1 MGLFQRFFLPT
12 FPTFS
17 AFANATVV
25 GYLTL
30 FVFSVFL
37 FYPSAPSVD
46 VEVTSKS
53 SEVAWRIARGGAALC
68 CAWAC
73 AAGFVLA
80 PVQPLAAARAPM
92 AQGVHELTI
101 ALEPLREDA
110 VLYRQQRQLLGPLAH
125 RLRFAVLADGEAK
138 VDTALMAALRARVIN
153 HQDAYFACPPFSA
166 AAEAAADAAAADASA
181 SPSDVAEILKSQF
194 LGLILRIN

>member
-1 MGLFQRFFLPT
+1 
-12 FPTFS
+12 
-17 AFANATVV
+17 
-25 GYLTL
+25 
-30 FVFSVFL
+30 
-37 FYPSAPSVD
+37 
-46 VEVTSKS
+46 
-53 SEVAWRIARGGAALC
+53 
-68 CAWAC
+68 
-73 AAGFVLA
+73 
-80 PVQPLAAARAPM
+80 M